1 MNRVTAALRGRRP
14 ASMPVWLT
22 NPVVLAYAFALIL
35 FAAVSAYSP
44 GFAAPSH
51 IRTLLVVAAFTGI
64 AALGQTLVIIGG
76 GIDLSVPWLMSCAG
90 MLVTAMTASDSAKL
104 LWAMPLIL
112 LGGGVVGLVNG
123 LGVTRLRVPPIVM
136 TLAMNVILQ
145 GALLITTSGFPP
157 PPSPAAL
164 QYLANGRLGPVPV
177 VVLVW
182 AGLAGCVIAAERI
195 SRFGR
200 YLYAVGSSRG
210 VALVSGVPV
219 NRTVVTTYVVSGMSA
234 ALAGMLLAGYAKQSY
249 LGMGDPYLFTS
260 IAAVAIGGASILGGS
275 GSYLGTIAGA
285 LVLTVLTGLLPVFR
299 FDSGA
304 LKVIYG
310 AVILAA
316 VALGA
321 PRITAWLRRQRT
333 SDQPPGSAIDQ
344 EAGVVDTGAV
354 RVRR

>member
-1 MNRVTAALRGRRP
+1 
-14 ASMPVWLT
+14 
-22 NPVVLAYAFALIL
+22 
-35 FAAVSAYSP
+35 
-44 GFAAPSH
+44 
-51 IRTLLVVAAFTGI
+51 
-64 AALGQTLVIIGG
+64 
-76 GIDLSVPWLMSCAG
+76 
-90 MLVTAMTASDSAKL
+90 
-104 LWAMPLIL
+104 
-112 LGGGVVGLVNG
+112 
-123 LGVTRLRVPPIVM
+123 
-136 TLAMNVILQ
+136 
-145 GALLITTSGFPP
+145 
-157 PPSPAAL
+157 
-164 QYLANGRLGPVPV
+164 
-177 VVLVW
+177 
-182 AGLAGCVIAAERI
+182 
-195 SRFGR
+195 
-200 YLYAVGSSRG
+200 
-210 VALVSGVPV
+210 
-219 NRTVVTTYVVSGMSA
+219 TTYVVSGMGA

-333 SDQPPGSAIDQ
+333 SDQPAGSAIDQ
-344 EAGVVDTGAV
+344 EAGVVDPGAV